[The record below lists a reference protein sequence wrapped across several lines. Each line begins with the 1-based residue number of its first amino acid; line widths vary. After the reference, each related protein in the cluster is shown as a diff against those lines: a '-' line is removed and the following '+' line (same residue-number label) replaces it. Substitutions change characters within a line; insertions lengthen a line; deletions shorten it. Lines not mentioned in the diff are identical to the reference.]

1 MANLLGNPHRLR
13 ITRFFGSPSNL
24 VLKAH
29 QQGGLKIFTRS
40 SSGFVVRVHS
50 STIPVAPKVLKSQVQ
65 LPFAPRYRY
74 SQHGTVYQGVKQS
87 KRGVH
92 LDQDKKSCYTRE

>member
-1 MANLLGNPHRLR
+1 LWIEAKY
-13 ITRFFGSPSNL
+13 GSPSNL

-50 STIPVAPKVLKSQVQ
+50 STIPVAPKVLKSQGLAQSDHEFGAYKRIHLASLERVFEPLSQ
-65 LPFAPRYRY
+65 L
-74 SQHGTVYQGVKQS
+74 
-87 KRGVH
+87 
-92 LDQDKKSCYTRE
+92 KSAGIK